1 MVIAEKPIVS
11 TAPCDEGGE
20 CAATCLCTDAGT
32 RCDCACAEEGDV
44 CNHGKKE
51 KPAPKRRRRR
61 KSQAAQV
68 KLPVP
73 VDELPEYKDAVAWA
87 VDVRVKAE
95 KEIARETE
103 NISPGAMRR
112 LKALADRGVITQR
125 GFELVDL
132 WDGVGARG
140 RRPGEGDF
148 HSIRELLKSLSSLP
162 DIDASIADW
171 WLNIVKSGRTVARE
185 GQPAINFYLLIEG
198 HRACNSES
206 ARGMRDVLRASL
218 KDMLEGLPT
227 PVQVLEFLRD
237 ESDEVE
243 LSRVVKF
250 VNAVEWRRDRVETDR
265 YDSRRRFSVAEI
277 NRILSDAGRS
287 DFTVDCGVVGTVEEM
302 REAVVKFGN
311 RLRAC
316 PRCTNWFTVEASR
329 ADSYWHQPDCPGCE
343 RGDEPIRFS
352 NSPPHESTVEERLV
366 GGIDKWTR
374 DSSDIATKVAIKNGM
389 TILDARRKLIG
400 EKVPT
405 DYSVLE
411 TCPLAKD
418 CPTLCGEMQ
427 TRGERSLPLTPEN
440 GEFDHCHIYSFYGM
454 TEGMDAENRE
464 TVAGKF
470 IERINEAARVE
481 RARSEALAKE
491 KARKSAD
498 DTADEETTANA
509 SETAEQAGSAG
520 SAKDMAVQTNLF

>member
-20 CAATCLCTDAGT
+20 CGATCLCTDSGT
-32 RCDCACAEEGDV
+32 RCDCACAEDGDV
-44 CNHGKKE
+44 CDHGEKT
-51 KPAPKRRRRR
+51 KPAPQRRRRS
-61 KSQAAQV
+61 KSKAAQV

-95 KEIARETE
+95 KEIAREAE
-103 NISPGAMRR
+103 NISPGAIRR

-125 GFELVDL
+125 GFELVEL

-140 RRPGEGDF
+140 RRPGEGDY

-162 DIDASIADW
+162 DVDASITDW
-171 WLNIVKSGRTVARE
+171 WLNAIRSRWIRRE
-185 GQPAINFYLLIEG
+185 QPSVNFYLLIEG
-198 HRACNSES
+198 HRECRSES
-206 ARGMRDVLRASL
+206 ALGMREVLRSAL
-218 KDMLEGLPT
+218 KDMLGGLPT
-227 PVQVLEFLRD
+227 PVQVLEFLHG

-243 LSRVVKF
+243 LSRLVKF
-250 VNAVEWRRDRVETDR
+250 VNAVEWRRDRVETDG
-265 YDSRRRFSVAEI
+265 YDSRRRFSVAEVHKI
-277 NRILSDAGRS
+277 FSDADRS

-302 REAVVKFGN
+302 REAVVKFGK

-316 PRCTNWFTVEASR
+316 PRCTNWFAVEASR

-352 NSPPHESTVEERLV
+352 NTPMHERTAEERLV

-374 DSSDIATKVAIKNGM
+374 GNGNIATKVAIKNGV

-427 TRGERSLPLTPEN
+427 TKGERNVPLTPEN
-440 GEFDHCHIYSFYGM
+440 GKFDHCHIYSFYGM

-464 TVAGKF
+464 LVAGKF
-470 IERINEAARVE
+470 IDQINETARVE
-481 RARSEALAKE
+481 RERSEALAKE
-491 KARKSAD
+491 KARQP
-498 DTADEETTANA
+498 ADEETTANANA
-509 SETAEQAGSAG
+509 SETAEQAASAG
-520 SAKDMAVQTNLF
+520 SGKDMAVQTNLF